1 MDSWKRLNCPSLSD
15 KKVFYSNLIHCLK
28 SVRVLIYSG
37 PHFSRIFSYSNWI
50 WRDTCIQ
57 SECGKCGKN
66 VGQKNSEYRHFLR
79 SDNGKYYR
87 CWLLTSKKSLGRFQN
102 TKSRRVSWFIR
113 EKWYTA
119 IGWCIQKLPQ
129 QVHRNV
135 RAWSITNRQISVTG
149 RSKKVRSKIRT
160 ADWYHFSTN
169 ERERGIRCVVCHA
182 IHQHAKLNNKCMKD
196 YGANN
201 ESSCFMYWYV
211 NSLYGEEMQQN
222 LPIDCFEWI
231 KNLFRFNEEFQ

>member
-37 PHFSRIFSYSNWI
+37 PHFSHIFSYSNWI

-66 VGQKNSEYRHFLR
+66 VGHKNSEYRHFLR

-87 CWLLTSKKSLGRFQN
+87 CWLLTTKKSLGRFQN
-102 TKSRRVSWFIR
+102 TKSRRVSWFMR

-160 ADWYHFSTN
+160 DDWYHFSTN
-169 ERERGIRCVVCHA
+169 EREREASDVLCV
-182 IHQHAKLNNKCMKD
+182 M
-196 YGANN
+196 
-201 ESSCFMYWYV
+201 
-211 NSLYGEEMQQN
+211 LYISMQN
-222 LPIDCFEWI
+222 LTTSVWRIMEQTM
-231 KNLFRFNEEFQ
+231 NLHVSCIGMWTVSMGRKCNKICP

>member
-15 KKVFYSNLIHCLK
+15 KKVFYSNLMHCLK

-66 VGQKNSEYRHFLR
+66 VGQKNSEYRHFLL

-102 TKSRRVSWFIR
+102 TKSRRVWWFIR

-160 ADWYHFSTN
+160 DDWYHFSTN
-169 ERERGIRCVVCHA
+169 EREREASDVLCV
-182 IHQHAKLNNKCMKD
+182 M
-196 YGANN
+196 
-201 ESSCFMYWYV
+201 
-211 NSLYGEEMQQN
+211 LYISMQN
-222 LPIDCFEWI
+222 LTTSAWRIMEQTM
-231 KNLFRFNEEFQ
+231 NLHVSCIGMWTVSMGRKCNKICP

>member
-66 VGQKNSEYRHFLR
+66 VGQKNSEYRHFLL

-102 TKSRRVSWFIR
+102 TKSRRVSWFMR

-160 ADWYHFSTN
+160 DDWYHFSTN
-169 ERERGIRCVVCHA
+169 EREREASDVLCV
-182 IHQHAKLNNKCMKD
+182 M
-196 YGANN
+196 
-201 ESSCFMYWYV
+201 
-211 NSLYGEEMQQN
+211 LYISMQN
-222 LPIDCFEWI
+222 LTTSAWRIMEQTM
-231 KNLFRFNEEFQ
+231 NLHVSCIGMWTVSMGRKCNKICP

>member
-15 KKVFYSNLIHCLK
+15 KKVFYSNLMHCLK

-169 ERERGIRCVVCHA
+169 EREASDVLCV
-182 IHQHAKLNNKCMKD
+182 M
-196 YGANN
+196 
-201 ESSCFMYWYV
+201 
-211 NSLYGEEMQQN
+211 LYISMQN
-222 LPIDCFEWI
+222 LTTSVWRIMEQTM
-231 KNLFRFNEEFQ
+231 NLHVTCIGMWTVSMGRKCNKICP